1 MSFKRNILEASIALV
16 LAAPLGAHAAD
27 SAELAQIREQIK
39 QMKESYEARIQALEK
54 RLQQA
59 ESTVGNAL
67 DKAGKAEEK
76 AIQTAAAPAASS
88 SASASAFNP
97 EVSLILSGTYANLSQ
112 DPANYRIAGFLPNGG
127 EIGPGQRGFGLGE
140 SELVVAA
147 NIDPYWRGQFTLAVT
162 PEDAVAMEEAFVQ
175 SLGLGN
181 GFTLKAGRF
190 YSGIGYLNEQHAHTW
205 DFADAPLAY
214 QAFFGGQFKD
224 DGVQLKWLAPTD
236 LFVEL
241 GAEVGRG
248 SNFPASNRARNG
260 FGSATL
266 FAHLGGDVGAS
277 HSWRAGLSLLRT
289 SPQGRAYDD
298 IDSTGVGVTNSFN
311 GNSRLEIADLVWKW
325 APNGNP
331 VYTNFKLQGEYFRRT
346 EDGTL
351 ACDDADPATPS
362 NCTGGLS
369 DSYRSS
375 QSGYYVQG
383 VYQFMPRWR
392 VGLRTERLDSG
403 AASIG
408 LINNGALVA
417 TDLPAFAAYKPSKN
431 SLMFDYSPSE
441 FSRFRLQFAQD
452 KSRPEA
458 TDNQMFL
465 QYQMSLGAHGAHK
478 Y

>member
-1 MSFKRNILEASIALV
+1 MSFKRKTLAASIAFA
-16 LAAPLGAHAAD
+16 LAAPLGAQAAD

-39 QMKESYEARIQALEK
+39 QMKESYEARIQSLER

-59 ESTVGNAL
+59 ESTAGNAL

-76 AIQTAAAPAASS
+76 AVQAAATPTATP

-97 EVSLILSGTYANLSQ
+97 EVSLILSGTYANLTQ
-112 DPANYRIAGFLPNGG
+112 DPANYRIGGFLPNGG
-127 EIGPGQRGFGLGE
+127 EIGPGQRGFSLGE

-147 NIDPYWRGQFTLAVT
+147 NIDPYLRGQFTLAVT
-162 PEDAVAMEEAFVQ
+162 PEDAVAVEEAFVQ
-175 SLGLGN
+175 SLGLGS

-190 YSGIGYLNEQHAHTW
+190 LSGVGYLNEQHAHTW
-205 DFADAPLAY
+205 DFVDAPLAY

-248 SNFPASNRARNG
+248 RNFPASDRAKNG
-260 FGSATL
+260 SGSATL

-289 SPQGRAYDD
+289 SPRARAFDD
-298 IDSTGVGVTNSFN
+298 VDSSGAGVTNSFS
-311 GNSRLEIADLVWKW
+311 GESRLEIADFVWKW

-331 VYTNFKLQGEYFRRT
+331 VYTNFKLQGEYFRRR
-346 EDGTL
+346 EDGDLTYDVNTVNITDRY
-351 ACDDADPATPS
+351 ASA
-362 NCTGGLS
+362 
-369 DSYRSS
+369 
-375 QSGYYVQG
+375 QSGGYLQS

-392 VGLRTERLDSG
+392 VGLRRDQLDG
-403 AASIG
+403 GHVDYAS
-408 LINNGALVA
+408 NNSALEQA
-417 TDLPAFAAYKPSKN
+417 TYKPSKN